1 MHCAGMST
9 SRRVLL
15 AVDIGL
21 KVATVALLGLSL
33 FFPDLPQFT
42 GKAMQGRVV
51 SYGLVMLV
59 VPAIWYWRFRS
70 RPYPVVMDILVTLPF
85 FNDVLGNTLNLY
97 DTVDWWDDINHFVN
111 WGLLTAG
118 ISLLLAEV
126 RVDGRRLARWN
137 RWALAF
143 GFAAITAVY
152 WELLEYV
159 TFIHN
164 SPELETAYTDTL
176 FDEILGT
183 TGGAI
188 GAALVAWFVPPRS
201 EGDRSVPD
209 SPKGAPPAPG

>member
-1 MHCAGMST
+1 MPT
-9 SRRVLL
+9 SGRVLL

-21 KVATVALLGLSL
+21 KVATVGLLGLSL
-33 FFPDLPQFT
+33 LFPDLPQFT

-70 RPYPVVMDILVTLPF
+70 RPYPVVIDILVTLPF

-97 DTVDWWDDINHFVN
+97 DSVEWWDDLNHFVN

-126 RVDGRRLARWN
+126 RVDGQRLARWN

-201 EGDRSVPD
+201 AGAGPEGGRPEAVLPD
-209 SPKGAPPAPG
+209 PS

>member
-1 MHCAGMST
+1 
-9 SRRVLL
+9 
-15 AVDIGL
+15 
-21 KVATVALLGLSL
+21 
-33 FFPDLPQFT
+33 
-42 GKAMQGRVV
+42 
-51 SYGLVMLV
+51 
-59 VPAIWYWRFRS
+59 
-70 RPYPVVMDILVTLPF
+70 MDILVTLPF